1 MRLMLA
7 AASLAALAL
16 MPGVA
21 QAQESI
27 PATGIYKTGQQI
39 YDLCIS
45 AKKGDVDK
53 CEFFLMSAHD
63 SFTYF
68 QDIGELDKAIC
79 VPHGTTSDV
88 LREVAV
94 TYWRD
99 NPGVRK
105 YSAVSSFWNALV
117 ARFPAPCK

>member
-7 AASLAALAL
+7 AASFAALAL
-16 MPGVA
+16 LPGVA

-27 PATGIYKTGQQI
+27 PASGIYKTGQQI
-39 YDLCIS
+39 YDLCTSKNRADI
-45 AKKGDVDK
+45 DK
-53 CEFFLMSAHD
+53 CEYFLMGAHD
-63 SFTYF
+63 SFIYF

-79 VPHGTTSDV
+79 VPTGTGSEV

-99 NPGVRK
+99 NPDTRK